1 MLLCAFFLC
10 VSGSMKCGSDRFFGA
25 TILSHTY
32 TNTCHK
38 SIHMFGKSLDPY
50 AKADWFE
57 HGLILNWVVP
67 HIEWHFNESVHPLA
81 TPSTN
86 YCIHSHYP
94 QTCSSTPSLHINC
107 TLLGF
112 RASWHDSCSI
122 FQADFVHVFVNQ
134 QFLWYCLIEICTTN
148 FLAGVR
154 FWRSYPQLFRLSWPL
169 VNHWSMAET
178 GFG

>member
-1 MLLCAFFLC
+1 MLLCAFFVRKRLYEMWLW
-10 VSGSMKCGSDRFFGA
+10 SFFGA

-112 RASWHDSCSI
+112 RASWHIIAAQYFMQILCMYSWI
-122 FQADFVHVFVNQ
+122 N
-134 QFLWYCLIEICTTN
+134 N
-148 FLAGVR
+148 FCGTVWSKYA
-154 FWRSYPQLFRLSWPL
+154 PL
-169 VNHWSMAET
+169 T
-178 GFG
+178 F